1 MIKTER
7 GTTQIQGKGLWVEAE
22 FSATAGA
29 MKKYLCDKYGM
40 TEEKAKARVMELVKR
55 GLKSEEELKKEV
67 EEGIKKV
74 IDRLWDAI
82 RHSNKEEPDEKIQ

>member
-40 TEEKAKARVMELVKR
+40 TEEKAKARVMELAER

>member
-40 TEEKAKARVMELVKR
+40 TEEKAEARVMELVER

-82 RHSNKEEPDEKIQ
+82 RHSNKEEPDEKVQ

>member
-67 EEGIKKV
+67 EER
-74 IDRLWDAI
+74 IDKALDRILEAI
-82 RHSNKEEPDEKIQ
+82 WHSNKEESDEKVQ

>member
-40 TEEKAKARVMELVKR
+40 TEEKAKARVMELAER
-55 GLKSEEELKKEV
+55 GLKSEEELEKEV
-67 EEGIKKV
+67 YKGMCELFGIVKDMLSGEV
-74 IDRLWDAI
+74 
-82 RHSNKEEPDEKIQ
+82 KEESDEKVQ

>member
-1 MIKTER
+1 MIKTEKSI
-7 GTTQIQGKGLWVEAE
+7 TEIQGELWQVEAE
-22 FSATAGA
+22 FSGTVKA
-29 MKKYLCDKYGM
+29 MKKCLCNQTGM
-40 TEEKAKARVMELVKR
+40 TEEKAEARVMELVER

-82 RHSNKEEPDEKIQ
+82 RHSNKEEPDEKVQ